1 MTGETAYIGN
11 YALWYKFFELPF
23 GAKQEET
30 FSNEYHDKKAKPK
43 NSATRYLLACD
54 ILNFRKKIKEGK

>member
-23 GAKQEET
+23 GAKQEEI
-30 FSNEYHDKKAKPK
+30 FSREYQDKKTAKK
-43 NSATRYLLACD
+43 NSAKRYSLACD